1 MFLKGFLMNET
12 CKSCG
17 TVFHL
22 DKNIL
27 SDKILWLKCSV
38 CEEKWS
44 LSSYDNKKSK
54 NILKDYDNKSDIDKV
69 QEELAS
75 IKLVVEN
82 KSKQLSDSKNSI
94 LELKNKS
101 VAEIA
106 AELSASKLKIIQSE
120 KEVILD
126 EHKKNAKIKQVKKSP
141 LFLFLILLFLSLIL
155 FYRSSII
162 SYSFIYFPLYAH
174 KYSQP
179 VNKFLNLIKLPILAE
194 TKYLKIIDFGAT
206 IQANKIEF
214 FGFLQNNSSQPVMSP
229 KIKVLAVTEDG
240 KILLEKIILINNKV
254 LKPYSK
260 IKFKEVVN
268 VDFDKENIS
277 IRASVLKEI
286 FKF

>member
-1 MFLKGFLMNET
+1 M
-12 CKSCG
+12 
-17 TVFHL
+17 
-22 DKNIL
+22 
-27 SDKILWLKCSV
+27 
-38 CEEKWS
+38 
-44 LSSYDNKKSK
+44 
-54 NILKDYDNKSDIDKV
+54 KDYDNKSDIDKV